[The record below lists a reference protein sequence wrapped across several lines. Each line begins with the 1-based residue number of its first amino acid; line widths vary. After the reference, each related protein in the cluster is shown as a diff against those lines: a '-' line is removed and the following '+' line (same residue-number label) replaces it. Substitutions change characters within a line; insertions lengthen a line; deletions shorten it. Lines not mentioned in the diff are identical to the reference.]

1 MKKIIKTYLFFLLSI
16 PKLGQPPFVIWWC
29 TTGEGDLDDIL
40 SLFSDVA
47 RPLGAWTV
55 PLPMTTCC
63 CCCIPDGDEEL
74 TESLADV
81 DVTKVVVDDDATMED
96 SEWAETE
103 FPDAGCAVVVDVV
116 TELELFI
123 DNSSCRFFSYSV
135 CFPCCISSLVKLAA
149 SSPKIQKKI
158 REINADFLFQVHT
171 GAHQMTD
178 FSNVFTF
185 NTNWLL
191 VVCCSMIGQETYA
204 HKKNCAN
211 VYLIH
216 GGTCNHASDMACS
229 SWNVSSIW

>member
-1 MKKIIKTYLFFLLSI
+1 MPLSLSSRIWRRCEFLKTYLFFLLSI

-63 CCCIPDGDEEL
+63 CCCWIPDGDEEL

-81 DVTKVVVDDDATMED
+81 DVTKGVFDDEATMED

-103 FPDAGCAVVVDVV
+103 FAGCAVVVVDVV

-158 REINADFLFQVHT
+158 VK
-171 GAHQMTD
+171 
-178 FSNVFTF
+178 
-185 NTNWLL
+185 
-191 VVCCSMIGQETYA
+191 SM
-204 HKKNCAN
+204 
-211 VYLIH
+211 
-216 GGTCNHASDMACS
+216 
-229 SWNVSSIW
+229 SIFF